1 MKRKT
6 FIKQIMG
13 NYLLDRNTAAS
24 MAKTSRQRGASYADS
39 LRRCYEIYCYFCHEA
54 MVRPFY
60 TPMYGSFMEC
70 SKHLAI
76 TGLDE
81 RIPSADQHTFKPM
94 YRLDTKPLEV
104 RPVMMWPNINTH
116 LGYVTKLH
124 LVDELHTAG
133 GGGHE

>member
-1 MKRKT
+1 MTRKK

-39 LRRCYEIYCYFCHEA
+39 LRLCYEIYCYFCRES
-54 MVRPFY
+54 MVTPLY
-60 TPMYGSFMEC
+60 GPMYGSVMEHR
-70 SKHLAI
+70 KHLAI

-81 RIPSADQHTFKPM
+81 NIPSVDPYAFKPI

-104 RPVMMWPNINTH
+104 KPVIMH
-116 LGYVTKLH
+116 LKLNPYIP
-124 LVDELHTAG
+124 G